1 MFHLL
6 LLILVLA
13 LLGMVNQTEAV
24 QIKAEATSSP
34 SFGA

>member
-6 LLILVLA
+6 LLILVLT

-24 QIKAEATSSP
+24 QIKAEATAP
-34 SFGA
+34 PNFGA